1 MSYIPDRG
9 DIIWL
14 EFDPQKGHEQKGRR
28 PGIVLSKK
36 EYNQK
41 SNLAIICPITSKIKG
56 YPFEV
61 RINSIIQGV
70 ILSDQIRSIDWKSR
84 NAAFIEKIPEEILKE
99 ILENIDLLLNE
110 QV

>member
-61 RINSIIQGV
+61 RINSIIQGI

-84 NAAFIEKIPEEILKE
+84 NAAFIEKTPEEILKE

-110 QV
+110 

>member
-1 MSYIPDRG
+1 MSYVPDRG
-9 DIIWL
+9 DIVWL

-28 PGIVLSKK
+28 PEIVLSKK

-41 SNLAIICPITSKIKG
+41 SNLALICPITSRIKG

-70 ILSDQIRSIDWKSR
+70 MVSDQIRSIDWKSR
-84 NAAFIEKIPEEILKE
+84 NAAFIEKTSEEILNE
-99 ILENIDLLLNE
+99 ILENINLLLNE
-110 QV
+110 

>member
-1 MSYIPDRG
+1 MSYIPDHG
-9 DIIWL
+9 DIVWL
-14 EFDPQKGHEQKGRR
+14 EFDPQKEHEQKGKR

-84 NAAFIEKIPEEILKE
+84 NATFIEKTAEEILKE

-110 QV
+110 

>member
-1 MSYIPDRG
+1 MPYIPDRG

-41 SNLAIICPITSKIKG
+41 TNLAIICPITSKIKD
-56 YPFEV
+56 YPFEI

-70 ILSDQIRSIDWKSR
+70 ILSDQVRSIDWKSW

-99 ILENIDLLLNE
+99 ILENIDLLLNG
-110 QV
+110 

>member
-14 EFDPQKGHEQKGRR
+14 KFDPQKGHEQKGRR

-41 SNLAIICPITSKIKG
+41 SNLAIICPITSKIKD

-70 ILSDQIRSIDWKSR
+70 VLSDQIRSIDWKSR

-110 QV
+110 

>member
-9 DIIWL
+9 DIVWL
-14 EFDPQKGHEQKGRR
+14 EFNPQKGHEQKGRR

-41 SNLAIICPITSKIKG
+41 SNLAIICPITSKIKD

-70 ILSDQIRSIDWKSR
+70 ILSDQIRSIDWKSG

-110 QV
+110 

>member
-41 SNLAIICPITSKIKG
+41 SNLAIICPITSKIKD
-56 YPFEV
+56 YPFEIK
-61 RINSIIQGV
+61 INSIIQGV

-84 NAAFIEKIPEEILKE
+84 NAAFIEKISEEILKE

-110 QV
+110 

>member
-1 MSYIPDRG
+1 MIYIPDRG

-41 SNLAIICPITSKIKG
+41 TNLAIICPITSKIKD

-84 NAAFIEKIPEEILKE
+84 NAVFIEKTSEEILKE
-99 ILENIDLLLNE
+99 ILENINLLLNE
-110 QV
+110 

>member
-110 QV
+110 

>member
-1 MSYIPDRG
+1 MPYVPDRG

-41 SNLAIICPITSKIKG
+41 SNLAIICPITSKIKD

-61 RINSIIQGV
+61 KVNSIIQGV

-99 ILENIDLLLNE
+99 ILENVDLLLNE
-110 QV
+110 

>member
-1 MSYIPDRG
+1 MPYIPDRG
-9 DIIWL
+9 DIVWL

-84 NAAFIEKIPEEILKE
+84 NAAFIEKTSEEILKE

-110 QV
+110 

>member
-14 EFDPQKGHEQKGRR
+14 KFDPQKGHEQKGRR

-41 SNLAIICPITSKIKG
+41 SNLAIICPITSKIKD

-84 NAAFIEKIPEEILKE
+84 NAAFIEKTSEEILKE

-110 QV
+110 

>member
-14 EFDPQKGHEQKGRR
+14 EFDSQKGYEQKGRR

-41 SNLAIICPITSKIKG
+41 SNLAIICPITSKIKD

-70 ILSDQIRSIDWKSR
+70 ILSDQIRSLDWKSR
-84 NAAFIEKIPEEILKE
+84 NAAFIEKTSEEILKE

-110 QV
+110 

>member
-70 ILSDQIRSIDWKSR
+70 ILSDQIRSIDWNSR

-110 QV
+110 

>member
-41 SNLAIICPITSKIKG
+41 SNLALICPITSRIKD

-70 ILSDQIRSIDWKSR
+70 ILSDQIRSLDWKSR
-84 NAAFIEKIPEEILKE
+84 NAAFIEKTSEEILKE

-110 QV
+110 

>member
-1 MSYIPDRG
+1 MPYIPDRG
-9 DIIWL
+9 DIVWL

-70 ILSDQIRSIDWKSR
+70 ILSDQIRSINWKFR
-84 NAAFIEKIPEEILKE
+84 NADFIEKTSEEILKE

-110 QV
+110 

>member
-9 DIIWL
+9 DIVWL
-14 EFDPQKGHEQKGRR
+14 EFNPQKGHEQKGKR

-84 NAAFIEKIPEEILKE
+84 NAAFIEKTSEEILKE

-110 QV
+110 

>member
-9 DIIWL
+9 DIVWL

-41 SNLAIICPITSKIKG
+41 SNLTVICPITSKIKG

-110 QV
+110 

>member
-14 EFDPQKGHEQKGRR
+14 EFDPQKGHEQKGRS

-110 QV
+110 

>member
-41 SNLAIICPITSKIKG
+41 SNLAIICPVTSKIKD

-99 ILENIDLLLNE
+99 ILENIDLLLNG
-110 QV
+110 

>member
-14 EFDPQKGHEQKGRR
+14 EFDPQKGHGQKGRR

-41 SNLAIICPITSKIKG
+41 SNLAIICPITSKIKD

-84 NAAFIEKIPEEILKE
+84 NAAFVEKTSEEILKE

-110 QV
+110 

>member
-28 PGIVLSKK
+28 PAIVLSKI

-61 RINSIIQGV
+61 RVSSIIGGV
-70 ILSDQIRSIDWKSR
+70 ILSDQIRSIDWQSR
-84 NAAFIEKIPEEILKE
+84 NAVYIEKTSEEILKK
-99 ILENIDLLLNE
+99 ILENIDLLINE
-110 QV
+110 

>member
-9 DIIWL
+9 DIVWL
-14 EFDPQKGHEQKGRR
+14 EFNPQKGHEQKGRR

-41 SNLAIICPITSKIKG
+41 SSLAIICPITSKIKG

-61 RINSIIQGV
+61 KVNSTIQGV

-84 NAAFIEKIPEEILKE
+84 NAAFIEKTSEEILKE

-110 QV
+110 